1 MPVISGKSA
10 GDQNIAKAGVN
21 LVENFAT
28 LAAATTF
35 ISRPLQTPGLPKLT
49 FMVTQTAGA
58 LGISL
63 TPQVAWRR
71 GALVANVSQLQF
83 VGVGPAVLT
92 VPGVPT
98 VLEFNI
104 PAEAMR
110 ISLTTAAV
118 FPAPNAFTVVL
129 MASG

>member
-1 MPVISGKSA
+1 MPVISGKSV

-21 LVENFAT
+21 LVANFAT
-28 LAAATTF
+28 LAPATTF
-35 ISRPLQTPGLPKLT
+35 TSRPLQTPGLPKLT

-58 LGISL
+58 LGISIR
-63 TPQVAWRR
+63 PQVAWRR
-71 GALVANVSQLQF
+71 GPLVANLSRLQF
-83 VGVGPAVLT
+83 VNVGPAVLS

-98 VLEFNI
+98 VLEFNM

-110 ISLTTAAV
+110 ISLTTAGV